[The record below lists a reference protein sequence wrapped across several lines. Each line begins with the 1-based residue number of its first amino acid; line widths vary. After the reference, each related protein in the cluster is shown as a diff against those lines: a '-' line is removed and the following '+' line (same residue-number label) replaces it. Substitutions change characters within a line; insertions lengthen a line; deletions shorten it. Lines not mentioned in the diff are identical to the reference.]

1 MSIYETVVPGSA
13 AGYTGLVFRIP
24 AEAPVKTLR
33 TADLDLVPTGPLFV
47 EPNEETFRT
56 LIAAPW
62 HGAIEW
68 MRFARRPVRP
78 ASPKMR

>member
-33 TADLDLVPTGPLFV
+33 TADLDLVPAGPLLWS
-47 EPNEETFRT
+47 RT
-56 LIAAPW
+56 K
-62 HGAIEW
+62 
-68 MRFARRPVRP
+68 RPSGR
-78 ASPKMR
+78 